1 MRIIFSMILI
11 FLSSCASYP
20 EDLGG
25 FVSTSLAGDPLKG
38 WGVDQP
44 KGKVKKL
51 TTYYGCK
58 DPCGNHQVDLVFFL
72 DTDKRVYKLVQ
83 DDGDAITEYSYI
95 KNATFPFKEVKNSYG
110 RTYTTVYGRDKYE
123 NKISINDKVLQI
135 KRKGNGYETY
145 NDGREMGLGEVW
157 RYYEEGLLLR
167 EESLGAEDVMSKSPI
182 EKTEEE
188 FEYKRHN
195 NGVVSE
201 KKYTVIVNGSPVRV
215 SIDYYSDV
223 GLLTHRWV
231 SRWGN
236 INIGSG
242 QQWIDYSYDNY
253 GNWLSRKWC
262 QTTGGWNKFES
273 CTIEKRSIEYY

>member
-1 MRIIFSMILI
+1 MIFSMVLI

-25 FVSTSLAGDPLKG
+25 FVNTTLAGDPLKG

-58 DPCGNHQVDLVFFL
+58 DPCDNHQVDLVFFL
-72 DTDKRVYKLVQ
+72 DTEKRVYKLVQ
-83 DDGDAITEYSYI
+83 DDGDSTTEYKYK
-95 KNATFPFKEVKNSYG
+95 KNAIFPFKEVKSAYG
-110 RTYTTVYGRDKYE
+110 ETYTNIYGRDKYE
-123 NKISINDKVLQI
+123 NKISINGQPLQI

-145 NDGREMGLGEVW
+145 NDGREVGLGEIW
-157 RYYEEGLLLR
+157 RYYEDGLLLR
-167 EESLGAEDVMSKSPI
+167 DESLGSEDFMTKSPI
-182 EKTEEE
+182 EKTEET
-188 FEYKRHN
+188 FEYARHE
-195 NGVVSE
+195 NGMISE
-201 KKYTVIVNGSPVRV
+201 KRYTVIVNENPVSV

-231 SRWGN
+231 SNWGN
-236 INIGSG
+236 TNKGSG
-242 QQWIDYSYDNY
+242 MQWIDYSFDNY
-253 GNWLSRKWC
+253 GNWLTRKWC
-262 QTTGGWNKFES
+262 QTTGHWNEFGN